1 MSHPCLHAVEICP
14 KDAFEHI
21 LDGRLGCELE
31 LVTGFA
37 SLFDC
42 FGLHPAPKVVNG
54 AQFRGGT
61 GARTKYLNA

>member
-1 MSHPCLHAVEICP
+1 MSHPCLHVVEICP

-31 LVTGFA
+31 LITGFA
-37 SLFDC
+37 SLLVR
-42 FGLHPAPKVVNG
+42 FGLHLASKVVNG

-61 GARTKYLNA
+61 GARRKYLNA